1 MKTALQLYQKYYV
14 DREYEG
20 LDLFQLL
27 RDQYGVQSA
36 LYPGSFVHVT
46 PSFVFPVTAYV
57 DSDRQAK
64 RAFGDPE
71 LLQLIRQRQEYDQDP
86 QVVFYAAD
94 YTTPFGAQDESF
106 DLLVSQYAG
115 LISRSC
121 KRYLRI
127 GGLLLANNSHG
138 DAGIAALDPDYRL
151 AAVTDRCRGRYRVS
165 ESNLDAYFIPKKQGQ
180 NTSEI
185 IEQLG
190 RGIAYTKTATSYLF
204 RRVR

>member
-1 MKTALQLYQKYYV
+1 M
-14 DREYEG
+14 DRDYEG

-27 RDQYGVQSA
+27 RDRYGVQSA

-46 PSFVFPVTAYV
+46 PSFVFPVTVYV
-57 DSDRQAK
+57 DSDRRAK
-64 RAFGDPE
+64 RAFGDPG
-71 LLQLIRQRQEYDQDP
+71 LLKLIRQRHEYDQDP

-94 YTTPFGAQDESF
+94 YATPFGAQDESF
-106 DLLVSQYAG
+106 DLLISQYAG
-115 LISRSC
+115 LICRPC

-127 GGLLLANNSHG
+127 GGLLLVNNSHG
-138 DAGIAALDPDYRL
+138 DAGIAALDPDYHL
-151 AAVTDRCRGRYRVS
+151 AAVVHRRRGRYRVS
-165 ESNLDAYFIPKKQGQ
+165 EKDLDAYLVPKKQGEAAP
-180 NTSEI
+180 EI